1 MSGRVQVIAL
11 LLFVALTTCV
21 SKPEY
26 PSPPVRGGSVVV
38 KTAGMKAGEPVFYTV
53 KIDGV
58 GVSFFVLKL
67 DGTIRSYLDACMK
80 CYPHKKGYRV
90 DGFYLECRYC
100 GVRYPLDNLDQGVGS
115 CYPIPVNGKLNGN
128 EYIISLSELKGAV
141 KYFK

>member
-1 MSGRVQVIAL
+1 M
-11 LLFVALTTCV
+11 
-21 SKPEY
+21 
-26 PSPPVRGGSVVV
+26 V
-38 KTAGMKAGEPVFYTV
+38 KTARMKAGEPVFYTV

-128 EYIISLSELKGAV
+128 EYIIPLSELKGAV